1 MILDDEKIKGYLAD
15 LPGWTYSD
23 NKITKTFELKDFVG
37 AMKLVSNVA
46 QAAEQQQHHP
56 DIDIRYNK
64 VTFVL
69 STHSEGGVTGMDFV
83 LAGEIE
89 KAAQAV

>member
-1 MILDDEKIKGYLAD
+1 MILDDEKIKSHLAD
-15 LPGWTYSD
+15 LPGWIYSD
-23 NKITKTFELKDFVG
+23 NKISKTFELKDFVG

-46 QAAEQQQHHP
+46 QAAEQQKHHP

-64 VTFVL
+64 VTFTL

-89 KAAQAV
+89 KAARAI